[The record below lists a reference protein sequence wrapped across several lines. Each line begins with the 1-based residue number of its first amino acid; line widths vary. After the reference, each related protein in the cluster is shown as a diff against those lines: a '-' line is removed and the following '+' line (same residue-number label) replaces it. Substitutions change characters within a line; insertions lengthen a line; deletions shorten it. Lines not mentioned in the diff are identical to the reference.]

1 MSTWRSTVTRW
12 SRKVV
17 RQGGL
22 AGDALSSM
30 REEEEDG
37 GLLLIGGSRAPVR
50 YRIDIKTGLAYGGLC
65 WWAD

>member
-1 MSTWRSTVTRW
+1 VTRW
-12 SRKVV
+12 SRKAA
-17 RQGGL
+17 RRGGL

-37 GLLLIGGSRAPVR
+37 GLLLTSGSRAPVR
-50 YRIDIKTGLAYGGLC
+50 YRIGIKTGLACGGLC